1 MIKYHSSTHYSLI
14 YNSLD
19 MLGFN
24 PSIPNTL
31 TRQRMRGATCL
42 HPGRNVHNHV
52 SSIFV
57 TTDMTDQSNMGML
70 GTVSGIAAPS
80 GG

>member
-1 MIKYHSSTHYSLI
+1 MIEYHSSTHYSLI
-14 YNSLD
+14 YNALD

-31 TRQRMRGATCL
+31 TRQRMRGAACL
-42 HPGRNVHNHV
+42 HSGRNVHNHI

-57 TTDMTDQSNMGML
+57 TTDMTDQSNLSML
-70 GTVSGIAAPS
+70 GAVSRITVRSGW
-80 GG
+80 

>member
-31 TRQRMRGATCL
+31 

-70 GTVSGIAAPS
+70 ETVSGIAVPS

>member
-1 MIKYHSSTHYSLI
+1 MIEYDCSTHYSLI
-14 YNSLD
+14 HNTLN

-24 PSIPNTL
+24 PSIPNPL
-31 TRQRMRGATCL
+31 TRQRMRGAACL
-42 HPGRNVHNHV
+42 HLGRNVYNHV

-57 TTDMTDQSNMGML
+57 TPDMTDQSNMGML
-70 GTVSGIAAPS
+70 RAVSGIAVPS